1 MKAKKIMITGI
12 ILLAAFSGKSQVVF
26 GIKEGVNLSTQSE
39 IGMLWDNNDIKTG
52 FTLGASFEN
61 RFHKLISVQTE
72 INYKTV
78 GLAYTTSES
87 SRKQIITQNYSYYNV
102 PLLLKVRFSE
112 QLGLSIDWSVSFFS
126 GPYFSYLQ
134 SAESEVKENGITTSK
149 AMDEES
155 EKSDIGIV
163 FGGEIARIFSK
174 GELFLDLRYEMG
186 LSNTVSADNIK
197 NKVIGIGVG
206 YRF

>member
-1 MKAKKIMITGI
+1 
-12 ILLAAFSGKSQVVF
+12 
-26 GIKEGVNLSTQSE
+26 
-39 IGMLWDNNDIKTG
+39 
-52 FTLGASFEN
+52 LGCSAEW
-61 RFHKLISVQTE
+61 L
-72 INYKTV
+72 
-78 GLAYTTSES
+78 
-87 SRKQIITQNYSYYNV
+87 
-102 PLLLKVRFSE
+102 
-112 QLGLSIDWSVSFFS
+112 VSFYG

-134 SAESEVKENGITTSK
+134 SAESELKENGITTTK

-155 EKSDIGIV
+155 ERSDIGFV

-186 LSNTVSADNIK
+186 LTNTVVNENIK